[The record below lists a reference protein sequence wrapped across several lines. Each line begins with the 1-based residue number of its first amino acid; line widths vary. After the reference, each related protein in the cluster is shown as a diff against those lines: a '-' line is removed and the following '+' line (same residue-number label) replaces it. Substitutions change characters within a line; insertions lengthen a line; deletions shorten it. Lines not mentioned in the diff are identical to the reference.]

1 MAMRYEMDTGETRM
15 VQIVIHSIHHHP
27 FRILAARYELS
38 EKYTGEI
45 LESGEAEIDKNVHR
59 DMEKQPR
66 PGM

>member
-45 LESGEAEIDKNVHR
+45 LELSLIHI
-59 DMEKQPR
+59 
-66 PGM
+66 

>member
-38 EKYTGEI
+38 EKYTGEKI
-45 LESGEAEIDKNVHR
+45 GRASCRERV
-59 DMEKQPR
+59 
-66 PGM
+66 